1 LVVVAVAVAVAVV
14 EEIDSG
20 PAVANC
26 FASAEAVEE
35 ETT

>member
-1 LVVVAVAVAVAVV
+1 MVAAVVV